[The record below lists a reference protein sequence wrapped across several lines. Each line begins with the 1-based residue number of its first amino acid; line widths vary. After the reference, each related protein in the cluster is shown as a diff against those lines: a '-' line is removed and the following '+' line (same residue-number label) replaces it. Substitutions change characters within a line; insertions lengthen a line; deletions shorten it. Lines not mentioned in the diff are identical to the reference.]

1 MKAEKGYTPNGLSPR
16 FSSQASRALV
26 LAILLSGIAF
36 LSGCAPKTPDTAEN
50 PILRTCSPEKL
61 FANKR
66 EKNHHLQVTATAYTA
81 QSCGHRKNSHPKAA
95 NGECLTPDVS
105 AIAVSPDLIA
115 RHGICMNQTVRL
127 EGFEGEFKVMDLMS
141 SRLQKTI
148 DIYFGSDQTAA
159 RQWGR
164 RTLTLSWD

>member
-1 MKAEKGYTPNGLSPR
+1 M
-16 FSSQASRALV
+16 
-26 LAILLSGIAF
+26 
-36 LSGCAPKTPDTAEN
+36 AEN

-66 EKNHHLQVTATAYTA
+66 ATKNHHILVTATAYTA
-81 QSCGHRKNSHPKAA
+81 QSCGHRKNSRPKAA
-95 NGECLTPDVS
+95 NGECLSPDVN

-115 RHGICMNQTVRL
+115 RHGISMNQTVRL
-127 EGFEGEFKVMDLMS
+127 EGFDRDFKVMDLTS

-148 DIYFGSDQTAA
+148 DIYFGNNQTAA

-164 RTLTLSWD
+164 RTLILSWN